1 MGEYEKHTN
10 KKRIESEQDTTKTIY
25 EPDINVPNY
34 LQNGIPIS
42 WSVDKSI
49 LIESKEKELKIFEAK
64 GTSITYV
71 CEFSLKT
78 KFKEKNRKLV
88 KIITYKEV
96 FRELGH
102 VKLIETEAELDDYY
116 NSSLN
121 INDWCRL
128 KLVKKMKEIG
138 LDDGFIYEFGDMIG
152 NDIDKY
158 KSLTNIAKECR
169 NIDLLKYM
177 LIYKYGKKK

>member
-1 MGEYEKHTN
+1 MKSIQT

-25 EPDINVPNY
+25 EPDINAPNY

-49 LIESKEKELKIFEAK
+49 LIENKEKELKIFEAK
-64 GTSITYV
+64 GKCITYV
-71 CEFSLKT
+71 CGFGFET
-78 KFKEKNRKLV
+78 KFKEESRELV
-88 KIITYKEV
+88 KILTYKEV

-102 VKLIETEAELDDYY
+102 VKLIETEAELDNYY

-152 NDIDKY
+152 TDIDKY